1 MASSTIF
8 KNFTIPVEKKSLLLI
23 GKDIIS
29 DKYKTEVEEIRNL
42 IAQGNKAEADNKK
55 KQLLAFTPSAVFT
68 EKRQMPFLEMY
79 SGFVHLD
86 FDKLTPEQLQTA
98 FAIISKISYT
108 SLCFISPSGNGLKV
122 FVEVSTE
129 LEHHDIAYLQ
139 VQKYYEDA
147 TGLKADPSC
156 KDVTRLCFMSHDP
169 NAYRTIQN
177 EKFIVALPQFIQE
190 QQSQTPT
197 AIAPVVPI
205 EKAEPEDLNITFLFN
220 QQIQFTNQKASYTDG
235 NRNNFIYLL
244 ASNCNRVGLSQSD
257 TEILCTQ
264 HFDLSERE
272 IKTAVN
278 SAYSHHT
285 QEHKKFEP
293 KQKATDQEEAQPEE
307 QMPTLP
313 DAVFD
318 TIPEF
323 LKHITQVA
331 TTKEERDI
339 LLLGSLVT
347 LSVAFPKLIGKY
359 GDNPVN
365 TNLFIFIS
373 AKASAG
379 KGILIHCRKLVEPIH
394 LALRNQAKI
403 MKQQFEVDM
412 QEYNANKGKDANT
425 EKPQK
430 PPQKMLFIPAN
441 NSATGFLEILGDSD
455 KRGLIFE
462 TEGDT
467 LAKAFKSDYGD
478 FSDGFRNAFQHEPIS
493 YYRRT
498 DKEYVEIDRPCL
510 SALLSGTPK
519 QITTLIPNAENGLFS
534 RFMFYVMNMKLIW
547 KDVFA
552 SKTENGLDVHFE
564 KLGNE
569 FYSLYQTL
577 QANPDVHFSLTP
589 SQQLQFN
596 QFFEKMQTLYVNIQE
611 EEIISSVRRLGLIA
625 FRIMMIF
632 SALRIMEDGEIT
644 QNLYCNDT
652 DFQNTLDMITILVK
666 HSSYVYSQIAQETYK
681 PKPKH
686 KKEQFLENLPYHFN
700 RQTYVATALSLG
712 ITDKSAQ
719 RYIKEF
725 KDADIIQYDG
735 HDQYTNPN
743 AKNPQ

>member
-29 DKYKTEVEEIRNL
+29 DKYKTEIEEIRNL

-86 FDKLTPEQLQTA
+86 FDKLTLEQLQTA

-264 HFDLSERE
+264 HYDLSERE

-293 KQKATDQEEAQPEE
+293 KQKATDQEETQPEE

-569 FYSLYQTL
+569 FFSLYQTL

-625 FRIMMIF
+625 YRIMMIF

-644 QNLYCNDT
+644 TSLYCNDT

>member
-8 KNFTIPVEKKSLLLI
+8 KNFAIPVEKKSLLMI

-98 FAIISKISYT
+98 FAIICQISYT

-190 QQSQTPT
+190 QLSQTPT

-205 EKAEPEDLNITFLFN
+205 EQAEPEDLNITFLFN

-235 NRNNFIYLL
+235 NRNNYIYLL

-293 KQKATDQEEAQPEE
+293 KQKATDQEETQPEE

-534 RFMFYVMNMKLIW
+534 
-547 KDVFA
+547 
-552 SKTENGLDVHFE
+552 
-564 KLGNE
+564 
-569 FYSLYQTL
+569 
-577 QANPDVHFSLTP
+577 
-589 SQQLQFN
+589 
-596 QFFEKMQTLYVNIQE
+596 
-611 EEIISSVRRLGLIA
+611 
-625 FRIMMIF
+625 
-632 SALRIMEDGEIT
+632 
-644 QNLYCNDT
+644 
-652 DFQNTLDMITILVK
+652 
-666 HSSYVYSQIAQETYK
+666 
-681 PKPKH
+681 
-686 KKEQFLENLPYHFN
+686 FLLLHINLP
-700 RQTYVATALSLG
+700 LSRL
-712 ITDKSAQ
+712 
-719 RYIKEF
+719 RYRL
-725 KDADIIQYDG
+725 A
-735 HDQYTNPN
+735 
-743 AKNPQ
+743 

>member
-8 KNFTIPVEKKSLLLI
+8 KNFTVPIEKKSLLLI

-86 FDKLTPEQLQTA
+86 FDKLTPEELQTA
-98 FAIISKISYT
+98 FAIISQISYT

-156 KDVTRLCFMSHDP
+156 KDVTRLCFMSHDT

-190 QQSQTPT
+190 QQSQTPP

-205 EKAEPEDLNITFLFN
+205 ETAEPEDLNITFLFN
-220 QQIQFTNQKASYTDG
+220 QQIQFTKQKASYTDG

-278 SAYSHHT
+278 SAYLHHT

-293 KQKATDQEEAQPEE
+293 KQKATDQEETQPEE

-569 FYSLYQTL
+569 FFSLYQTL

-589 SQQLQFN
+589 AQQLQFN

-611 EEIISSVRRLGLIA
+611 EEIISSVRRLGLIS

-632 SALRIMEDGEIT
+632 SALRIMEDGNIE
-644 QNLYCNDT
+644 QNIYCNDT

-743 AKNPQ
+743 GKNPQ

>member
-8 KNFTIPVEKKSLLLI
+8 RNFTIPVEKKSLLLI

-98 FAIISKISYT
+98 FAIISNISYT

-264 HFDLSERE
+264 HYDLSERE

-293 KQKATDQEEAQPEE
+293 KQKATDQEETQPEE

-323 LKHITQVA
+323 LKHITEVA

-564 KLGNE
+564 KLGND
-569 FYSLYQTL
+569 FFSLYQTL

-644 QNLYCNDT
+644 QNLICNDT
-652 DFQNTLDMITILVK
+652 NFQNTLDMITILVK

>member
-8 KNFTIPVEKKSLLLI
+8 KNFTVPVEKKSLLLI

-55 KQLLAFTPSAVFT
+55 KQLLAFTPSAVFS

-86 FDKLTPEQLQTA
+86 FDKLTSEQLQTA

-108 SLCFISPSGNGLKV
+108 SLCFNSPSGNGLKV

-169 NAYRTIQN
+169 NAYRTIEN

-205 EKAEPEDLNITFLFN
+205 EQAEPEDLNITFLFN

-235 NRNNFIYLL
+235 NRNNYIYLL

-278 SAYSHHT
+278 SAYLHHT

-293 KQKATDQEEAQPEE
+293 KQKATDQEETQPEE

-569 FYSLYQTL
+569 FFSLYQTL

-632 SALRIMEDGEIT
+632 SALRIMEDGNIEQTI
-644 QNLYCNDT
+644 YCNDT

-725 KDADIIQYDG
+725 KYADIIQYDG

>member
-55 KQLLAFTPSAVFT
+55 KQLLAFTPSAVFS

-205 EKAEPEDLNITFLFN
+205 VTAEPEDLNITFLFN

-235 NRNNFIYLL
+235 NRNNYIYLL

-293 KQKATDQEEAQPEE
+293 KQKATDQEETQPEE

-323 LKHITQVA
+323 LKHITEVA

-564 KLGNE
+564 KLGKE

-577 QANPDVHFSLTP
+577 QANPDVHFSLTA

-625 FRIMMIF
+625 YRIMMIF

-644 QNLYCNDT
+644 TSLYCNDT

>member
-29 DKYKTEVEEIRNL
+29 DKYKSEVEEIRNL
-42 IAQGNKAEADNKK
+42 IAKGNKAEADNKK

-86 FDKLTPEQLQTA
+86 FDKLTSEQLQTA
-98 FAIISKISYT
+98 FAIICKISYT

-139 VQKYYEDA
+139 VQKYYEEA
-147 TGLKADPSC
+147 IGLKADPSC

-205 EKAEPEDLNITFLFN
+205 EQAEPEDLNITFLFN

-264 HFDLSERE
+264 HYDLSERE

-293 KQKATDQEEAQPEE
+293 KQKATDQEETQPEE

-534 RFMFYVMNMKLIW
+534 RFVFYVMNMKLIW

-569 FYSLYQTL
+569 FFSLYQTL

-625 FRIMMIF
+625 YRIMMIF

-644 QNLYCNDT
+644 QNLICNDT

-725 KDADIIQYDG
+725 KDDDIIQYDG

>member
-8 KNFTIPVEKKSLLLI
+8 KNFTVPVEKKSLLLI

-29 DKYKTEVEEIRNL
+29 DKYKTEIEEIRNL

-79 SGFVHLD
+79 SGFLHLD

-98 FAIISKISYT
+98 FGIISKISYT

-139 VQKYYEDA
+139 VQKHYEDA

-220 QQIQFTNQKASYTDG
+220 QQIQFTKQKASYTDG

-293 KQKATDQEEAQPEE
+293 KQKATDQEETQPDE

-313 DAVFD
+313 DVVFD

-564 KLGNE
+564 KLGSE

-625 FRIMMIF
+625 YRIMMIF

-644 QNLYCNDT
+644 QNLICNDT

-700 RQTYVATALSLG
+700 RQTYVAVAQSLS